1 MTLNKILR
9 DISMSQNKKYYWLK
23 LRDNFFERDEVKII
37 EGQQNGKDYIIF
49 YMKLLLKSV
58 KTEGEL
64 FFRDAIPYS
73 PQMLATITGTNID
86 TVKVAVDLFTSLG
99 LMEKWS
105 NGTLFMLE
113 TQNMIGSESKWA
125 NYKRVERSKKEQIGQ
140 CPNKSKKSPI
150 EIEIEKDI
158 ESEKYEKLN
167 EDLLK
172 KQILKDKKN
181 EKLENLAQANAH
193 SLVIEVEI

>member
-1 MTLNKILR
+1 
-9 DISMSQNKKYYWLK
+9 MSQNKKYYWLK
-23 LRDNFFERDEVKII
+23 LRDDFFERDEVKII
-37 EGQQNGKDYIIF
+37 EGQTNGKDYIIF

-125 NYKRVERSKKEQIGQ
+125 NYKSVERSKKEQIGQ
-140 CPNKSKKSPI
+140 CPNMSKKSPI
-150 EIEIEKDI
+150 EIEKDI
-158 ESEKYEKLN
+158 ENEKYEKLN

-172 KQILKDKKN
+172 KQILKDKEI
-181 EKLENLAQANAH
+181 EKLENLAQANTH
-193 SLVIEVEI
+193 TQVIEIEI